1 MICAADVFARGC
13 EPWWGVCERVGTWEG
28 QRVEGA
34 VGMGWD
40 GMVWDGIRPFAR
52 RLGLE
57 CSWLTDTQK
66 YNEWMNENDY
76 LVEDGADADRPALA
90 HDAAANAHAKKKR
103 KIGEESA
110 GAAKGKVRGS
120 KLVSAPRRNRCR
132 GLVRIPWRR

>member
-1 MICAADVFARGC
+1 
-13 EPWWGVCERVGTWEG
+13 
-28 QRVEGA
+28 
-34 VGMGWD
+34 MGWD
-40 GMVWDGIRPFAR
+40 GMGWDGIRPFAR
-52 RLGLE
+52 GLGLE

-120 KLVSAPRRNRCR
+120 KLVSAPLRNRCR